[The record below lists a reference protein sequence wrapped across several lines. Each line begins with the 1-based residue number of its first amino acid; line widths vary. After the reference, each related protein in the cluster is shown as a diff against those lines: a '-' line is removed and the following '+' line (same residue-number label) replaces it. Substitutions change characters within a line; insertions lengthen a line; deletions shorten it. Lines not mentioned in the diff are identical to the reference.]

1 MAETLVSLAADFPAP
16 DEAAWRALVAKT
28 LGGADVET
36 LVSHTDEGLPIEP
49 LYAAANTAPALALGE
64 RDADRPWDVRC
75 ATAHPDPARA
85 NADIL
90 ADLQGGAASALL
102 RIDPTGA
109 AGTAIGSPEGL
120 ARAVDGVI
128 LELAPLALDAGF
140 LGPKAA
146 DWLAVAAKSAPSALL
161 CLHMDPLSALARA
174 GTSPGPIESHLI
186 SAATVGARLA
196 DTYPKAS
203 LMLASGQVV
212 HEAGGGE
219 AQELGFMAASA
230 AAYARALIRAGFSAD
245 AAFARITLGLA
256 VDSDYFVSIAK
267 LRAARAIWARLT
279 SAAGAPM
286 PARIEARSS
295 RRMLTTLDPYT
306 NMLRL
311 TAAAFAGAVGGAD
324 ALVIGCFT
332 DAIGSPSALARRQ
345 SRNAQLVLMEEAA
358 LGRVADPSHGSGYLE
373 ALTDQLARAGWAAF
387 REIEAQGGIIA
398 ALASG
403 APAAEAAQTLA
414 HRRAAIAADDAKIIG
429 VTVFRNADTTP
440 APTEAVNAA
449 ALAVEAPSSRL
460 PGPDTVVAP
469 LTPIRLSAPFEGDAT

>member
-1 MAETLVSLAADFPAP
+1 MADAVVPLAGDFPAP
-16 DEAAWRALVAKT
+16 DLTAWRALVAKT
-28 LGGADVET
+28 LGGAEVET

-49 LYAAANTAPALALGE
+49 LYAAANGAPALALGE

-75 ATAHPDPARA
+75 ATGHPDPKRA

-90 ADLQGGAASALL
+90 ADLEGGAASALL
-102 RIDPTGA
+102 HIDPTGA
-109 AGTAIGSPEGL
+109 AGAAIGSAEAM
-120 ARAVDGVI
+120 ARVADGVI

-146 DWLAVAAKSAPSALL
+146 DWLGAAAKAAPSALL
-161 CLHMDPLSALARA
+161 CFHMDPLSALARA
-174 GTSPGPIESHLI
+174 GVSPGPIESHLI
-186 SAATVGARLA
+186 SAATVGARLV

-230 AAYARALIRAGFSAD
+230 AAYARALVRAGLTAE
-245 AAFARITLGLA
+245 AAFARTTLGLA

-279 SAAGAPM
+279 SACGAPM

-295 RRMLTTLDPYT
+295 RRMLTTLDPST

-332 DAIGSPSALARRQ
+332 DALGTPSALARRQ

-358 LGRVADPSHGSGYLE
+358 LGRVADPSHGAGFVE
-373 ALTDQLARAGWAAF
+373 AMTDQLARAGWAAF

-398 ALASG
+398 ALSSG

-414 HRRAAIAADDAKIIG
+414 HRRAAIAAGDAKIIG

-440 APTEAVNAA
+440 APVEAVNGAA
-449 ALAVEAPSSRL
+449 FAVEAPSARV

-469 LTPIRLSAPFEGDAT
+469 LTPVRVSEPFEGEAA